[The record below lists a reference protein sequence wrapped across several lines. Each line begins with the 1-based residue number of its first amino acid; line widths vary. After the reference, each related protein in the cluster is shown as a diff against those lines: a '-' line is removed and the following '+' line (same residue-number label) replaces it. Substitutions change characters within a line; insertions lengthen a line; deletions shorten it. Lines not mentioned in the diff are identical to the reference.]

1 MSVAPR
7 QPPDDENLQRSSGA
21 RLALVVVAAVPI
33 EEIRLRE
40 NGGMVMCAGWLTTE
54 CAATLD
60 ALSLFFPDRAKDAA
74 GRSVRVFEELHL
86 AAATGHCGRRIILA
100 MNDDTVGGERNS
112 GMGWES
118 RTGEQ
123 GRTTPRALSGDGPRT
138 IM

>member
-1 MSVAPR
+1 M
-7 QPPDDENLQRSSGA
+7 
-21 RLALVVVAAVPI
+21 VVAAVPI

-100 MNDDTVGGERNS
+100 MNDDTAGGERS
-112 GMGWES
+112 SGVGMG
-118 RTGEQ
+118 EQ
-123 GRTTPRALSGDGPRT
+123 DGRARRKAAGPHRARLKSGDGPRT